1 MARKMPLQK
10 KGEGCAIHV
19 SDFIIEQMGQIALLE
34 RLHQENAALPVE
46 QHLTHTDAC
55 EIIYPGKNND
65 GWWNM
70 ERFIVLH
77 SIALTPFC

>member
-1 MARKMPLQK
+1 MPLRK
-10 KGEGCAIHV
+10 KGEGHAIHI
-19 SDFIIEQMGQIALLE
+19 SDFIVEQTGRIALSE
-34 RLHQENAALPVE
+34 RLQQENTDLPVE
-46 QHLTHTDAC
+46 QHLTHTDAH